1 MTSPMNGVVWNASGR
16 TGWRILPGLAAR
28 IAVIA
33 AFTVSPASGAEAPA
47 AGVPLKVCADPYMLP
62 FSNEAGAGYE
72 NKIAELFAVK
82 LGKPLQYE
90 WFPQRQGFI
99 RNTLRAEADDGG
111 FKCDLVMSVPDHFD
125 LAATTEPYFA
135 SPYFLVIA
143 KGRGLDDIS
152 APEMLGKAVAEG
164 RPARIAVSDQGPGQL
179 WVFRNNLMGNMVPY
193 VGQSGDP
200 TVNPGETIMRD
211 IASGKVDVSV
221 IWGPTAGYYA
231 RVLANEAQFIMLPLH
246 NDPKYPDM
254 PLEYNMAMAV
264 RYGEPEWLA
273 TVNKLLHENAVAI
286 EKIMKEM
293 NIPLVPVTKRVEKDD
308 D

>member
-1 MTSPMNGVVWNASGR
+1 MISVARNTLNR
-16 TGWRILPGLAAR
+16 TGRSTFPSVAAR

-33 AFTVSPASGAEAPA
+33 TFTVSAVFAAEEPPAST
-47 AGVPLKVCADPYMLP
+47 PLKVCADPYMLP

-72 NKIAELFAVK
+72 NKIAELFAAK
-82 LGKPLQYE
+82 LNKKLQYE

-135 SPYFLVIA
+135 SPYYLVIA
-143 KGRGLDDIS
+143 KGRGLDDITT
-152 APEMLGKAVAEG
+152 PEMLGKVVAEG
-164 RPARIAVSDQGPGQL
+164 RPAKIAVADQGPGQL
-179 WVFRNNLMGNMVPY
+179 WVFRNHLMGNMVPY

-200 TVNPGETIMRD
+200 KVNPGETIMRD
-211 IASGKVDVSV
+211 IASGKVDASV

-231 RVLANEAQFIMLPLH
+231 RVLAGEAQFIMLPLH

-254 PLEYNMAMAV
+254 PLEYNMSMAV
-264 RYGEPEWLA
+264 RFGEPEWLA
-273 TVNKLLHENAVAI
+273 TVNKLLHENAADI
-286 EKIMKEM
+286 EKIMQEM
-293 NIPLVPVTKRVEKDD
+293 NIPMVPVTQRTKKDD

>member
-1 MTSPMNGVVWNASGR
+1 MGR
-16 TGWRILPGLAAR
+16 IGWLKFSRVATQVAA
-28 IAVIA
+28 IA
-33 AFTVSPASGAEAPA
+33 AFMVSPVSGAEDPS
-47 AGVPLKVCADPYMLP
+47 AGEPLKVCADPYMLP
-62 FSNEAGAGYE
+62 FSNQAGAGYE
-72 NKIAELFAVK
+72 NKIAELFAAK

-99 RNTLRAEADDGG
+99 RNTLRAEDDDGG
-111 FKCDLVMSVPDHFD
+111 FKCDLVMTVPDHFD
-125 LAATTEPYFA
+125 MAATTQPYFA

-152 APEMLGKAVAEG
+152 TPEMLGKVVAEG
-164 RPARIAVSDQGPGQL
+164 RPAKIAVTDQGPGQL

-231 RVLANEAQFIMLPLH
+231 GVLAQQAQFIMLPLH

-254 PLEYNMAMAV
+254 PLEYSMAMAV
-264 RYGEPEWLA
+264 RHGEKEWLA
-273 TVNKLLHENAVAI
+273 TVNNLLRENAADI

-293 NIPLVPVTKRVEKDD
+293 NIPLVPVTLRTGKDD

>member
-1 MTSPMNGVVWNASGR
+1 MFARMVV
-16 TGWRILPGLAAR
+16 IVAA
-28 IAVIA
+28 V
-33 AFTVSPASGAEAPA
+33 TVNVTCGAEEAPA
-47 AGVPLKVCADPYMLP
+47 SEPLKVCADPYMLP

-72 NKIAELFAVK
+72 NKIAELFAAK

-99 RNTLRAEADDGG
+99 RNTLRAEDDDGG
-111 FKCDLVMSVPDHFD
+111 FKCDLVMTVPDHFD
-125 LAATTEPYFA
+125 MAATTQPYFA

-143 KGRGLDDIS
+143 KGRGLDDVS
-152 APEMLGKAVAEG
+152 TPEMLGTVVAEG
-164 RPARIAVSDQGPGQL
+164 RPAKIAVADQGPGQL

-200 TVNPGETIMRD
+200 TVNPGEIIMRD

-221 IWGPTAGYYA
+221 VWGPTAGYYA
-231 RVLANEAQFIMLPLH
+231 SVLAKEAQFIMLPLH

-254 PLEYNMAMAV
+254 PLEYSMSMAV
-264 RYGEPEWLA
+264 RHGEKEWLA
-273 TVNKLLHENAVAI
+273 TVNNLLRENAADI
-286 EKIMKEM
+286 EKIMKGM
-293 NIPLVPVTKRVEKDD
+293 HIPLIPVRKGTGKDD